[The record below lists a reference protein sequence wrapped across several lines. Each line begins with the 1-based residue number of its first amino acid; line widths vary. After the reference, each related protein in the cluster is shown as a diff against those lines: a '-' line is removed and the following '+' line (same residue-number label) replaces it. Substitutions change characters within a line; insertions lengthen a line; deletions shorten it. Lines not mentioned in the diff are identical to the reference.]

1 MEKLIERMQMDLVL
15 QGYSAKTIKSYS
27 WHVGQFVQYVSA
39 DVETLV
45 EEDIRRYL
53 YHVKTEL
60 HYSVSNLSQAFSA
73 IKFLYRNTLQ
83 MPLKLHTL
91 RGPRQTRR
99 LPVVLSRQELK
110 QLFDSVDNLKHR
122 TIFITAYAAGLRLS
136 EVAHLRVNDIDSDR
150 MQIRVQQG
158 KGKKDRYTLLS
169 ERLLQRLREYWRI
182 YRPKQ
187 WLFPGQSGVKPISIT
202 CIQRVFKEARN
213 KTSIS
218 KPITMHTLRHSF
230 ATHLLEQGVDI
241 YTIQKLLGHKYL
253 QSTVVYL
260 HLQQP
265 MANTVRIPVNQTLEG
280 K

>member
-1 MEKLIERMQMDLVL
+1 MENLIKRMQMDLVL
-15 QGYSAKTIKSYS
+15 QGYSEKTVKSYS

-39 DVETLV
+39 DVESLG

-53 YHVKTEL
+53 YHIKTEL
-60 HYSVSNLSQAFSA
+60 NYSVSNLSQAFSA

-83 MPLKLHTL
+83 MPLKLSTL
-91 RGPRQTRR
+91 RGPRQSRR

-136 EVAHLRVNDIDSDR
+136 EVAHLRVSDIDSGR
-150 MQIRVQQG
+150 MQIRVEQG

-213 KTSIS
+213 KTGIS

-241 YTIQKLLGHKYL
+241 FTIQKLLGHKYL

-265 MANTVRIPVNQTLEG
+265 MANTVRIPVNQMLEG

>member
-27 WHVGQFVQYVSA
+27 WHVGQFVQFVSA

-53 YHVKTEL
+53 YHVKTQL
-60 HYSVSNLSQAFSA
+60 NYSVSNLSQAFSA

-83 MPLKLHTL
+83 MPMKLHTL

-182 YRPKQ
+182 YRPTQ

-241 YTIQKLLGHKYL
+241 FTIQKLLGHKYL

-265 MANTVRIPVNQTLEG
+265 MANTVRIPVNQMLEG